1 MLHICRKDFE
11 EYCDLLFEEY
21 GRKVKKWITLN
32 EPMVYA
38 IKGYDEGSFAPG
50 HCSSW
55 VNRTCRLEDSG
66 TEPYIVT
73 HNLLLAHSTAYRLY
87 KIKYQLGSPCQ
98 FLYPDGLRQLLE
110 YIKETYRD
118 PLIYITENGTYVK
131 M

>member
-1 MLHICRKDFE
+1 GIEFYHRLIDLLIENEIEPYVTIWHWDTPQALEAEYGGFLSHEIVKDFE

-73 HNLLLAHSTAYRLY
+73 
-87 KIKYQLGSPCQ
+87 
-98 FLYPDGLRQLLE
+98 
-110 YIKETYRD
+110 
-118 PLIYITENGTYVK
+118 
-131 M
+131 